1 MNAPV
6 WTSPRMQEVAAYA
19 QAISDAGADMGL
31 PYIAIS
37 ADIGSPVPMYG
48 PDGRPFAETLFRWL
62 DPDLRYWEDRVV
74 ALRAAFVHTTRACAE
89 PFYYADGKLA
99 TWRPNRALEA
109 INDAGPIDSMGVG
122 AGIVAP
128 AYRASGAIGVVIW
141 ASPDTDVAVPAIF
154 AERAE
159 ALHALALKFTSAYDD
174 ALAGTT
180 EAPVKLTRREIHCLK
195 WAAAG
200 KTDQEIG
207 EIVGISLPTVRF
219 HINNA
224 SEKMHVMGRS
234 QAVRRA
240 ATLGYIGA
248 GPPAKRLRG

>member
-6 WTSPRMQEVAAYA
+6 WTSPLMQEVAAYA
-19 QAISDAGADMGL
+19 QAIADQGEQMGL

-37 ADIGSPVPMYG
+37 HDIGSPIPMFG

-89 PFYYADGKLA
+89 PFYYAGGKLA
-99 TWRPNRALEA
+99 TWRMNRALEA

-122 AGIVAP
+122 AAIVAP

-141 ASPDTDVAVPAIF
+141 ASPDENVDAPGIF

-159 ALHALALKFTSAYDD
+159 ALHALALKFTSAYDE
-174 ALAGTT
+174 ALAGTAT
-180 EAPVKLTRREIHCLK
+180 APVKLTRREVQCLK

-224 SEKMHVMGRS
+224 SQKMHVMGRS

-240 ATLGYIGA
+240 ATLGYVA
-248 GPPAKRLRG
+248 VGPPGRLR

>member
-1 MNAPV
+1 MTAPV
-6 WTSPRMQEVAAYA
+6 WTSPLMQEVAAYA
-19 QAISDAGADMGL
+19 QRVSDVGAEMGL

-37 ADIGSPVPMYG
+37 HDIASPVPMYG
-48 PDGRPFAETLFRWL
+48 PDGRPFAVTLFRWL
-62 DPDLRYWEDRVV
+62 DPELRYWEDRVV

-89 PFYYADGKLA
+89 PFYYAGGRLA
-99 TWRPNRALEA
+99 SWRPNRALEA
-109 INDAGPIDSMGVG
+109 INEAGPIDSMGVG

-141 ASPDTDVAVPAIF
+141 ATPDPAVDAAAIF

-159 ALHALALKFTSAYDD
+159 ALHALALKFTSTYDD
-174 ALAGTT
+174 ALAGTAET
-180 EAPVKLTRREIHCLK
+180 PVKLTRREIQCLK

-224 SEKMHVMGRS
+224 SQKMHVMGRS

-240 ATLGYIGA
+240 ATLGYIEA
-248 GPPAKRLRG
+248 GPPTKRLRA

>member
-1 MNAPV
+1 M
-6 WTSPRMQEVAAYA
+6 MQEVAAYA
-19 QAISDAGADMGL
+19 QAIAHQGEQMGL

-37 ADIGSPVPMYG
+37 HDIGSPIPMFG

-89 PFYYADGKLA
+89 PFYYADSRLA

-122 AGIVAP
+122 AAIVAP

-141 ASPDTDVAVPAIF
+141 ASPDTEVDVPTIF

-159 ALHALALKFTSAYDD
+159 ALHALALKFTSAYDE
-174 ALAGTT
+174 ALAGTAA
-180 EAPVKLTRREIHCLK
+180 APVKLTRREVQCLK

-224 SEKMHVMGRS
+224 SQKMHVMGRS

-240 ATLGYIGA
+240 ATLGYVAA
-248 GPPAKRLRG
+248 GPPARKA